1 LPDFNGLRVAAFESR
16 RAEEMARL
24 IERQRGRPSVS
35 PSLREVPRAENPQA
49 VEFAQ
54 RLMTGGIDVVLL
66 LTGVG
71 VRHLLA
77 AVERHV
83 DRQRFLS
90 ALADTTTVVRG
101 PKPLAVLKELEITP
115 TFKVPEPNTWRE
127 LLTTLDTHVPLA
139 GQVVAMQEYGKPNP
153 SLVAGL
159 EARGANVVRVKVYDW
174 ELPEDTGPLESNVRA
189 IAAGQIDVAMFTSA
203 QQVENLLVIAEQL
216 DLEPELR
223 QGLAG
228 VVVASIGPTTS
239 EALRQNDLPVD
250 LEPEHGKMGQLVV
263 AAAEA
268 AGAIL
273 ARKRHLA
280 AALAAQ
286 PRTAPADASQ
296 QPWHDSLM
304 MRALRREPTSR
315 TPIWL
320 MRQAGR
326 YMAEYRAVRAKTTF
340 LDLCKN
346 PPLCAEVAVTAVERL
361 KVDAAIIFSDLL
373 PILEPMGLELE
384 FGQGEGPVIH
394 NPVRDA
400 ADVDRVL
407 ELTSTE
413 ALDYVMQ
420 TVRQT
425 RAALSDELPLLG
437 FAGAPFTLASY
448 AIEGG
453 GSRNYLF
460 TKTLMYRDRGAWDA
474 LMGRL
479 VRAIAVYA
487 NAQIAAGVQAVQL
500 FDSWVGCLSPD
511 DYRRYVLPH
520 SRSLIQQITPGV
532 PVIHFGTGN
541 PALTPL
547 LSEAGGDVIGVD
559 WRSRLDDAWRAIG
572 PTRGIMGNLDP
583 LVLLADQA
591 EIRRRAKEI
600 LDQAAGRPGHIFNL
614 GHGVLPQTPVENA
627 IALVEVVKEISER
640 KI

>member
-1 LPDFNGLRVAAFESR
+1 MPNFDGLRVAAFESR

-24 IERQRGRPSVS
+24 IERQGGRPSVS
-35 PSLREVPRAENPQA
+35 PSMREVAQAENPQA

-71 VRHLLA
+71 VRHLVA
-77 AVERHV
+77 TVERHV

-101 PKPLAVLKELEITP
+101 PKPLAVMKELNITP
-115 TFKVPEPNTWRE
+115 TFRVPEPNTWRE

-139 GQVVAMQEYGKPNP
+139 GQTVAMQEYGKPNP

-159 EARGANVVRVKVYDW
+159 EARGAHVVRVKVYDW
-174 ELPEDTGPLESNVRA
+174 ELPADTGPLEANVQA
-189 IAAGQIDVAMFTSA
+189 IAAEAIDVVLFTSA
-203 QQVENLLVIAEQL
+203 HQVENMLGMAMRLG
-216 DLEPELR
+216 LECDVR
-223 QGLAG
+223 RGLGRA
-228 VVVASIGPTTS
+228 VVASIGPTTS
-239 EALRQNDLPVD
+239 EALRQNELSVD
-250 LEPEHGKMGQLVV
+250 LEPEHGRMGQLVV

-268 AGAIL
+268 SHEIL
-273 ARKRHLA
+273 ARKRRLA
-280 AALAAQ
+280 ATLAAR
-286 PRTAPADASQ
+286 PKEPEADQRQ

-326 YMAEYRAVRAKTTF
+326 YMAEYREVRAKTTF

-346 PPLCAEVAVTAVERL
+346 PALCAEVAVTAVERL
-361 KVDAAIIFSDLL
+361 QVDAAIIFSDLL
-373 PILEPMGLELE
+373 PILEPMGLDLE

-394 NPVRDA
+394 NPVREA

-407 ELTSTE
+407 ELTSVS

-425 RAALSDELPLLG
+425 RTALSPKLPLLG

-479 VRAIAVYA
+479 VRAISIYV

-500 FDSWVGCLSPD
+500 FDSWVGCLGPD

-559 WRSRLDDAWRAIG
+559 WRAKLGDSWRAIG
-572 PTRGIMGNLDP
+572 PTRGIMGNFDP
-583 LVLLADQA
+583 LVLLADKA
-591 EIRRRAKEI
+591 EIRRRAKDI
-600 LDQAAGRPGHIFNL
+600 LDQAAGHPGHIFNL

-627 IALVEVVKEISER
+627 IVLVEAVKELSER
-640 KI
+640 